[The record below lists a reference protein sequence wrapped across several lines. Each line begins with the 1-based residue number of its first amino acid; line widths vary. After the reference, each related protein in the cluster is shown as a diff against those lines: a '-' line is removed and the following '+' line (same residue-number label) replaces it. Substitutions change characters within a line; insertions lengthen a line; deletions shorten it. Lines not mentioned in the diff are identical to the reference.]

1 MTLPAFDLHRA
12 TSVEEASE
20 LLRRYGDDAAVH
32 CGGTEL
38 VLLLKLGFASYG
50 HLVDIKPIP
59 ELKGIA
65 VENGTLRMGA
75 AVTHREIER
84 SPVVAEMLP
93 SLAAME
99 RRVANLRVRSIGTIG
114 GNLCFSDPHSDP
126 ATFLLAL
133 DALAECRD
141 GSQAAR
147 VLPLSEFLVGPYQT
161 ALRPAELLTAV
172 SIPLPAAGTVI
183 THDKISFHERP
194 AATITVAVRQDA
206 GVYADVRIAVGSVG
220 PRAVRAHEAERLL
233 AGSETSDDTAL
244 EHAAEAAAVAAE
256 PVEDSNGSAE
266 YKANLVKVLVRR
278 SVARALGRRDGGNE
292 ADRQ

>member
-1 MTLPAFDLHRA
+1 MTLPPFDLHRA
-12 TSVEEASE
+12 GSVEDAAE

-38 VLLLKLGFASYG
+38 LLLLKLGFASYG

-65 VENGTLRMGA
+65 IEDGTLRIGA

-84 SPVVAEMLP
+84 SPLVAEALP
-93 SLAAME
+93 ALAAME
-99 RRVANLRVRSIGTIG
+99 RRVANVRVRSVGTLG

-126 ATFLLAL
+126 AGFLLAL

-141 GSQAAR
+141 GSRAAR
-147 VLPLSEFLVGPYQT
+147 LVPLSEFLLGPYQT

-172 SIPLPAAGTVI
+172 CIPLPATGTTIV
-183 THDKISFHERP
+183 HDKISFHERP
-194 AATITVAVRQDA
+194 AATITVAVREES
-206 GVYADVRIAVGSVG
+206 GVYADVRIAIGSVG
-220 PRAVRAHEAERLL
+220 PSAVRPHEAERILV
-233 AGSETSDDTAL
+233 GSQTSDEAAL
-244 EHAAEAAAVAAE
+244 DRTIEAAALAAE
-256 PVEDSNGSAE
+256 PVEDGNGSKE

-278 SVARALGRRDGGNE
+278 SIARALHGHGP
-292 ADRQ
+292 